1 MTGSPH
7 SAGPVPTTRVT
18 EWPVRAADGVVEAA
32 CQTHRR
38 LRYRPKGAPC
48 DGDREEIVSGFDIHR
63 VMRRLAGRRPIFHSE
78 DDFKFALAWQM
89 AKNTS
94 DAVRLERPF
103 SLEGARRYLDIWLRT
118 PGIAIELKYK
128 TRQLSV
134 EHDGEQFSLKNQY
147 AHDHGRY
154 DFIKDIQ
161 RLEKIAADR
170 LVEDRTEFLRGFA
183 VLLTNDP
190 AYWKPGG
197 EGTIDEAFRIHGG
210 RQLAGT
216 MAWTKDAGEK
226 TTEGRRDPLVLRGA
240 YELRWRPYRTL
251 PTKNGEFRYLAVE
264 VG

>member
-1 MTGSPH
+1 M
-7 SAGPVPTTRVT
+7 A
-18 EWPVRAADGVVEAA
+18 
-32 CQTHRR
+32 
-38 LRYRPKGAPC
+38 
-48 DGDREEIVSGFDIHR
+48 GFDIHG
-63 VMRRLAGRRPIFHSE
+63 VLTRLARRRRIFHSE

-154 DFIKDIQ
+154 DFIEDIR
-161 RLEKIAADR
+161 RLEEIAHR
-170 LVEDRTEFLRGFA
+170 PVEDRDDSRRGFA

-190 AYWKPGG
+190 LYWKVGG
-197 EGTIDEAFRIHGG
+197 EGTIDEAFRIHRG
-210 RQLAGT
+210 RRLAGE
-216 MAWTKDAGEK
+216 MAWTKTASEG
-226 TTEGRRDPLVLRGA
+226 TTKKRRNPLQLREE
-240 YELRWRPYRTL
+240 YELHWQPYSEFAA
-251 PTKNGEFRYLAVE
+251 KNGEFRYLAVE
-264 VG
+264 VR